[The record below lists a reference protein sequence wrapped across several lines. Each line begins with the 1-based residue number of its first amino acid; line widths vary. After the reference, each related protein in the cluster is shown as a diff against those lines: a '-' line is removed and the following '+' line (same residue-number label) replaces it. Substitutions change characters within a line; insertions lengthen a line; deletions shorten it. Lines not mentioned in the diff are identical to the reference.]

1 VVEDRQFAGELLR
14 RLQGALVSG
23 ARQLKPE
30 GWRERPFLLRAAIWI
45 AYGAARL
52 LTGLFAYGRVREFN

>member
-1 VVEDRQFAGELLR
+1 MA
-14 RLQGALVSG
+14 AG

-30 GWRERPFLLRAAIWI
+30 GWRHRPLLLRAAIWVC
-45 AYGAARL
+45 YGAARL